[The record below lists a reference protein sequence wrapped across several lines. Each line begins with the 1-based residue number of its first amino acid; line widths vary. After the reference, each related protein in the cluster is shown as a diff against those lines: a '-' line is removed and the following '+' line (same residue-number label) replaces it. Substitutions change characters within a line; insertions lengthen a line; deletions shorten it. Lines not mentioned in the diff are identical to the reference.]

1 MMTMSKKTARSR
13 SYWQKRFLQ
22 EKDNQLTNAAEFESA
37 MRARLKEVQPML
49 EQEVDYWINR
59 YASNQEIS
67 KEDARKILSTI
78 GTRDWHMT
86 LKEFKRKAKEGG
98 FDNELDAE
106 YFKSQLSRIENIN
119 EQLTNLLSQYASSE
133 SDKLEHSLSNQF
145 QETYMHSIYLTQLEK
160 AKLSS
165 NFANVNEYQ
174 VKAIVN
180 KPWDGSNFS
189 KRIWKNY
196 TEVLPNEL
204 GDALLRGTVL
214 GHSHQQVFK
223 MMRQR
228 IKDVE
233 DYQLHR
239 LVITEM
245 GHIAETAT
253 ADAYKEEG
261 VEKYQY
267 LATLESHTCE
277 ECAHLDGEIF
287 DLKDRKDGINYP
299 LIHPYCRCTT
309 VPYIEGLPDDRVRWS
324 RDPETGKGT
333 YVDNMTFDQWKKA
346 VEYQRQ
352 NVSLPNTASRYIPKS
367 GKYSWNELNAEQYN
381 KHIKGTPEYTNY
393 AKGRKIPV
401 SELVISHDEV
411 QELINKYGKKRKT
424 TDKKQVIFSNDSYI
438 GLWADING
446 NKYPTKIGRISYSKS
461 KGAHITPRKPD
472 YLQ

>member
-1 MMTMSKKTARSR
+1 MSKKTARSR

-22 EKDNQLTNAAEFESA
+22 EKDSQLTNAAEFESA

-49 EQEVDYWINR
+49 EQEVEYWLNR
-59 YASNQEIS
+59 YANNQEIS

-78 GTRDWHMT
+78 GTRDWHIT
-86 LKEFKRKAKEGG
+86 LKEFRRKAKEGG
-98 FDNELDAE
+98 FDKELDAE
-106 YFKSQLSRIENIN
+106 YFQSQLSRLENID
-119 EQLTNLLSQYASSE
+119 EQLTNLLSQYANSE

-145 QETYMHSIYLTQLEK
+145 QQTYMHSIYLTQLEK

-165 NFANVNEYQ
+165 NFANINEYQ

-180 KPWDGSNFS
+180 KPWNGSNFS

-245 GHIAETAT
+245 GHIAEVAT

-277 ECAHLDGEIF
+277 ECAHLDGKIF
-287 DLKDRKDGINYP
+287 DLKDREDGVNYP

-309 VPYIEGLPDDRVRWS
+309 VPYIEGLPDKRTRWS

-346 VEYQRQ
+346 IEYQKQ
-352 NVSLPNTASRYIPKS
+352 NESLPNTASRYITKK
-367 GKYSWNELNAEQYN
+367 GNYNWNELNAEQYN
-381 KHIKGTPEYTNY
+381 KHIRNTPEYKNY
-393 AKGRKIPV
+393 SKGRKRPI
-401 SELVISHDEV
+401 SELTISSEEA
-411 QELINKYGKKRKT
+411 QMLINKYGKKRKN
-424 TDKKQVIFSNDSYI
+424 TDKNRISFNNDSYI
-438 GLWADING
+438 GKWADIHG
-446 NKYPTKIGRISYSKS
+446 NLYPTKKGRISYRQN
-461 KGAHITPRKPD
+461 KGAHITPIKPD
-472 YLQ
+472 YLN

>member
-13 SYWQKRFLQ
+13 NYWQKRFLQ
-22 EKDNQLTNAAEFESA
+22 EKDNQLTNAAEFESS
-37 MRARLKEVQPML
+37 MRARLKEVQSIL
-49 EQEVDYWINR
+49 EQEVEYWLNR
-59 YASNQEIS
+59 YADNQEIS

-98 FDNELDAE
+98 FDKKLDAE
-106 YFKSQLSRIENIN
+106 YFQSQLSRLENID
-119 EQLTNLLSQYASSE
+119 EQLTNLLSQYARSE
-133 SDKLEHSLSNQF
+133 SDKLEQSLSNQF
-145 QETYMHSIYLTQLEK
+145 QQTYMHSIYLTQLEN

-180 KPWDGSNFS
+180 KPWSGSNFS

-214 GHSHQQVFK
+214 GHSHEQVFK

-277 ECAHLDGEIF
+277 ECAHLDGDIF

-309 VPYIEGLPDDRVRWS
+309 VPYIKGLPDERVRWS

-333 YVDNMTFDQWKKA
+333 YVDNMTFDEWKKA
-346 VEYQRQ
+346 IEYQRQ
-352 NVSLPNTASRYIPKS
+352 NESLPNNAARYISTK
-367 GKYSWNELNAEQYN
+367 GNYNWNELNAEQYN
-381 KHIKGTPEYTNY
+381 KHIRNTPEYKNYTN
-393 AKGRKIPV
+393 GRKRPV
-401 SELVISHDEV
+401 SELTISSEEA
-411 QELINKYGKKRKT
+411 QMLINKYGKKRKN
-424 TDKKQVIFSNDSYI
+424 TDKNRILFNSDSYI
-438 GLWADING
+438 GKWADIHG
-446 NKYPTKIGRISYSKS
+446 NLYPTKKGRISYRQN
-461 KGAHITPRKPD
+461 KGAHITPIKPD
-472 YLQ
+472 YLN

>member
-1 MMTMSKKTARSR
+1 MSKKTRRSR

-49 EQEVDYWINR
+49 EQEVEYWLNR
-59 YASNQEIS
+59 YANNQEIS

-86 LKEFKRKAKEGG
+86 LKEYKRRAKEGG
-98 FDNELDAE
+98 FDKELDAE
-106 YFKSQLSRIENIN
+106 YFKSQLSRLENID
-119 EQLTNLLSQYASSE
+119 EQLTNLLSQYANSE
-133 SDKLEHSLSNQF
+133 SNKLEHSLSNQF
-145 QETYMHSIYLTQLEK
+145 QQTYMHSIYLTQLEK

-165 NFANVNEYQ
+165 SFANVNEYQ

-214 GHSHQQVFK
+214 GHSHEQVFQ

-309 VPYIEGLPDDRVRWS
+309 VPYIEGLPDERIRWS

-352 NVSLPNTASRYIPKS
+352 NVSLPNNAARYISKK
-367 GKYSWNELNAEQYN
+367 GNYNWNELNAEQYN
-381 KHIKGTPEYTNY
+381 KHIRNTPEYKNYTN
-393 AKGRKIPV
+393 GRKRPV
-401 SELVISHDEV
+401 SELTISSEEA
-411 QELINKYGKKRKT
+411 QMLIDKYGKKRKN
-424 TDKKQVIFSNDSYI
+424 TDKNRISFNNDSYI
-438 GLWADING
+438 GKWADIHG
-446 NKYPTKIGRISYSKS
+446 NLYPTKKGRISYRKN
-461 KGAHITPRKPD
+461 KGAHITPIKPD
-472 YLQ
+472 YLN

>member
-13 SYWQKRFLQ
+13 NYWQKRFLQ
-22 EKDNQLTNAAEFESA
+22 EKDSQLTNAAEFESA
-37 MRARLKEVQPML
+37 MRARLKEVQPIL
-49 EQEVDYWINR
+49 EQEVEYWLNR
-59 YASNQEIS
+59 YADNQEIS
-67 KEDARKILSTI
+67 KEDAYKILSTI

-98 FDNELDAE
+98 FDKELDAE
-106 YFKSQLSRIENIN
+106 YFRSQLSRLENID
-119 EQLTNLLSQYASSE
+119 EQLTNLLSQYANSE
-133 SDKLEHSLSNQF
+133 SDKLEQSLSNQF
-145 QETYMHSIYLTQLEK
+145 QQTYMHSIYLTQLEK
-160 AKLSS
+160 AELSS
-165 NFANVNEYQ
+165 NFANINEYQ

-180 KPWDGSNFS
+180 KPWNGSNFS

-196 TEVLPNEL
+196 NEVLPNDL

-214 GHSHQQVFK
+214 GHSHEQVFQ

-228 IKDVE
+228 VKDVE

-261 VEKYQY
+261 VDKYKY
-267 LATLESHTCE
+267 LAALESHTCE

-287 DLKDRKDGINYP
+287 DLKDRKDGVNYP

-309 VPYIEGLPDDRVRWS
+309 VPYIEGLPDKRTRWS

-346 VEYQRQ
+346 IEYQRQ
-352 NVSLPNTASRYIPKS
+352 NESLPNTAARYISKK
-367 GKYSWNELNAEQYN
+367 GNYNWNELNAEQYN
-381 KHIKGTPEYTNY
+381 KHIRNTPEYKNYTN
-393 AKGRKIPV
+393 GRKRPV
-401 SELVISHDEV
+401 SELTISSEEA
-411 QELINKYGKKRKT
+411 QMLIDKYGKKRKN
-424 TDKKQVIFSNDSYI
+424 TDKNRISFNNDSYI
-438 GLWADING
+438 GKWADIHG
-446 NKYPTKIGRISYSKS
+446 NLYPTKKGRISYRKN
-461 KGAHITPRKPD
+461 KGAHITPIKPD
-472 YLQ
+472 YLN

>member
-1 MMTMSKKTARSR
+1 MTKMSKKTARSR
-13 SYWQKRFLQ
+13 NYWQKRFLQ

-37 MRARLKEVQPML
+37 MRARLKEVQPIL

-59 YASNQEIS
+59 YANNQEIS

-98 FDNELDAE
+98 FDKELDAE
-106 YFKSQLSRIENIN
+106 YFRSQLSRLENIDK
-119 EQLTNLLSQYASSE
+119 QLTNLLSQYANSE

-145 QETYMHSIYLTQLEK
+145 QQTYMHSIYLTQLEK

-165 NFANVNEYQ
+165 NFANINEYQ

-180 KPWDGSNFS
+180 KPWNGSNFS

-245 GHIAETAT
+245 GHIAEVAT

-287 DLKDRKDGINYP
+287 DLKDREDGVNYP

-309 VPYIEGLPDDRVRWS
+309 VPYIEGLPDKRTRWS

-346 VEYQRQ
+346 IEYQKQ
-352 NVSLPNTASRYIPKS
+352 NESLPNTASRYITKK
-367 GKYSWNELNAEQYN
+367 GNYNWNELNAEQYN
-381 KHIKGTPEYTNY
+381 KHIRNTPEYKNY
-393 AKGRKIPV
+393 SKGRKRPI
-401 SELVISHDEV
+401 SELTISSEEA
-411 QELINKYGKKRKT
+411 QMLINKYGKKRKN
-424 TDKKQVIFSNDSYI
+424 TDKNRISFNNDSYI
-438 GLWADING
+438 GKWADIHG
-446 NKYPTKIGRISYSKS
+446 NLYPTKKGRISYRQN
-461 KGAHITPRKPD
+461 KGAHITPIKPD
-472 YLQ
+472 YLN